1 MLNVTG
7 GQPLTRPH
15 RFHGPA
21 DNDTVHDHI
30 RADCQIFCR
39 DLMFGGDVRNER
51 VVLARERNLLSL
63 IQVRQGNQHVIAGIE
78 S

>member
-1 MLNVTG
+1 MLNVAR
-7 GQPLTRPH
+7 GQPLALPH

-30 RADCQIFCR
+30 RADCQIFR
-39 DLMFGGDVRNER
+39 RELMFGGYVRNER

-78 S
+78 F